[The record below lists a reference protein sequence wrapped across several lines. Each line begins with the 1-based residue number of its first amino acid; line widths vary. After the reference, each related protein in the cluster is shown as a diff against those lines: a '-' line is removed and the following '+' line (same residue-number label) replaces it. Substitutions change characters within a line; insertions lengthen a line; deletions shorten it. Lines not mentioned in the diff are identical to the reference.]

1 MKHIELKTT
10 ESKVHAVTVFQADRA
25 EVVRLCSVD
34 LTAGQNEV
42 EISQLPT
49 VLDEDSIRVD
59 GIGGNAVISDV
70 IYHPP
75 ASNDS
80 DKKHELA
87 VKDLQKAK
95 TALEQQLEICK
106 KQASILETYAGT
118 LKGADTTG
126 TKMNEFLDIYSE
138 RQASIDVRTTDLN
151 EQIQAVE
158 EQIKKEKEIWNAD
171 DESKKRAVRVTVV
184 VYAENDGP
192 AEISLTYLVSNASW
206 TPLYDLRAV
215 VGAEKTS
222 ISLQYR
228 ATIVQRTGEDWGD
241 VKLTLSTASPQL
253 GSAIPTLQPLWINA
267 INPYRRM
274 VKSAKKGGFGGGGSR
289 MSAPV
294 ARLDPNMA
302 AMLGGGGIESSGGS
316 AFVHQDAVAMEGAMS
331 TSYIIEGLSTIPSDT
346 DATSQAH
353 KVTVAVVDLTA
364 DLEWIAVPKEQPSA
378 FLRARVKNTSQYLF
392 LPGRANIFLDDNFV
406 AKSEIEHVSPN
417 ETFNCSLGVDPQVKV
432 TYHPRTKKS
441 RLQGGLLSTRT
452 TTTASH
458 QKITVKNNRGTAI
471 PRLLVR
477 EQVPV
482 SHDERLKVTLIDPA
496 SIEFPNRNTISAGSF
511 KPDKAAGVLKPV
523 RLSKGVTVRWKVN
536 DDEDAEGEAD
546 GTAGADGAREGIL
559 EWICEIGSGQSTDL
573 NLAWEVTAPSGLN
586 WGPQ

>member
-75 ASNDS
+75 TSNDS

-87 VKDLQKAK
+87 VKDLQKTK

-171 DESKKRAVRVTVV
+171 DESKKRAVRITVI

-206 TPLYDLRAV
+206 TPLYDLRAA

-228 ATIVQRTGEDWGD
+228 ATIVQRTGEDWSD

-253 GSAIPTLQPLWINA
+253 GSTIPTLQPLWINA
-267 INPYRRM
+267 IVPMY
-274 VKSAKKGGFGGGGSR
+274 KSMKRKSVGFGGSISRGGAAPAPMMA
-289 MSAPV
+289 MSLAPGS
-294 ARLDPNMA
+294 A
-302 AMLGGGGIESSGGS
+302 ADGYSS
-316 AFVHQDAVAMEGAMS
+316 AFVHQDATAVEGAMS

-378 FLRARVKNTSQYLF
+378 FLRARVKNTSPYLF

-417 ETFNCSLGVDPQVKV
+417 ETFNCSLGVDPQIKV

-458 QKITVKNNRGTAI
+458 QKITIKNNRSAAI

-477 EQVPV
+477 EQIPV

-496 SIEFPNRNTISAGSF
+496 NIEFPNRNTISAGSF
-511 KPDKAAGVLKPV
+511 KGDKVAGVLKPV
-523 RLSKGVTVRWKVN
+523 KLSKGVSVRWKVN
-536 DDEDAEGEAD
+536 DDDEPEGDAD
-546 GTAGADGAREGIL
+546 STAGVDGAREGMI

-573 NLAWEVTAPSGLN
+573 NLAWDVTAPSGLN

>member
-1 MKHIELKTT
+1 MKLIELKTT

-34 LTAGQNEV
+34 LKAGQNEV

-75 ASNDS
+75 TSNDS

-95 TALEQQLEICK
+95 AALEQQLEICK

-171 DESKKRAVRVTVV
+171 DESKKRAVRITVV
-184 VYAENDGP
+184 VYAETDGP

-206 TPLYDLRAV
+206 TPLYDLRAA
-215 VGAEKTS
+215 VGVEKTS

-228 ATIVQRTGEDWGD
+228 ATIVQRTGEDWSD

-253 GSAIPTLQPLWINA
+253 GSTIPTLAPLWINA
-267 INPYRRM
+267 IVPSFRTKQTAR
-274 VKSAKKGGFGGGGSR
+274 KSTGGAVHGSAPAEKSRQR
-289 MSAPV
+289 MSA
-294 ARLDPNMA
+294 RF
-302 AMLGGGGIESSGGS
+302 ESAS
-316 AFVHQDAVAMEGAMS
+316 ADEPSFFFAHQDTIAVEGAMS

-378 FLRARVKNTSQYLF
+378 FLRARVKNTSPYLL

-441 RLQGGLLSTRT
+441 RLQGGLLSTRI

-458 QKITVKNNRGTAI
+458 QKITIKNNRGAAI

-496 SIEFPNRNTISAGSF
+496 SIEFPNRNMISAGAF

-536 DDEDAEGEAD
+536 DDDDAEGEAD
-546 GTAGADGAREGIL
+546 GTAGADGAREGMI

-586 WGPQ
+586 WGP

>member
-1 MKHIELKTT
+1 MKRIELKTT
-10 ESKVHAVTVFQADRA
+10 ESKVYAVTVFQADRA

-34 LTAGQNEV
+34 LKAGQNEV

-106 KQASILETYAGT
+106 KQASILQTYAGT

-138 RQASIDVRTTDLN
+138 RQASIDIRTTDLN

-171 DESKKRAVRVTVV
+171 DESKKRAVRITVV
-184 VYAENDGP
+184 VYAETDGP

-206 TPLYDLRAV
+206 TPLYDLRAT
-215 VGAEKTS
+215 VGVEKTS

-228 ATIVQRTGEDWGD
+228 ATIVQRTGEDWSD

-253 GSAIPTLQPLWINA
+253 GSTIPTLRPLSLWISTVVA
-267 INPYRRM
+267 AQSSKRR
-274 VKSAKKGGFGGGGSR
+274 SRGIGGGSSTIR
-289 MSAPV
+289 VGAPMQPSYV
-294 ARLDPNMA
+294 RVGVQD
-302 AMLGGGGIESSGGS
+302 EYSS
-316 AFVHQDAVAMEGAMS
+316 AFVHQDTIAVEGAIS
-331 TSYIIEGLSTIPSDT
+331 TSYVIEGLSTIPSDT

-353 KVTVAVVDLTA
+353 KVTVAFVDLTA

-378 FLRARVKNTSQYLF
+378 FLRARVKNTSPYLF

-406 AKSEIEHVSPN
+406 AKSAIEHVSPN

-432 TYHPRTKKS
+432 TYHSRTKKS

-458 QKITVKNNRGTAI
+458 QKITVKNNRGAVI

-523 RLSKGVTVRWKVN
+523 KLSKGVSVRWKVN
-536 DDEDAEGEAD
+536 DDEDGEGEAD
-546 GTAGADGAREGIL
+546 STAGADGAREGMI